1 MKDEFEVDFY
11 LHARNSFTRVQSPN
25 WSKVEEF
32 LNTIKGDSGGVR
44 LRIIPEPDIG
54 PMNLD
59 VSTDDGLYLLT
70 LLECSESGLIVRSYL
85 DKSKS
90 GKENKIQIYGDY
102 WPEKQLTNDFYLV
115 VKIFKEFFDTANVS
129 TDLLS

>member
-1 MKDEFEVDFY
+1 MPVD
-11 LHARNSFTRVQSPN
+11 
-25 WSKVEEF
+25 WIKVEEF
-32 LNTIKGDSGGVR
+32 LSKIKGDSGGVR

-54 PMNLD
+54 PMYLD

-90 GKENKIQIYGDY
+90 GKEKKIQIYGDY
-102 WPEKQLTNDFYLV
+102 WPEKQLTNDFDLV

-129 TDLLS
+129 TNLLG